1 MKYIIIILI
10 IGLSFVAGSFYE
22 NDRIYNKCLTDNTQ
36 LVFVNIV
43 KICGAIVER

>member
-1 MKYIIIILI
+1 MKYIIIATIF
-10 IGLSFVAGSFYE
+10 GLAFLAGSFYE